1 MKGLG
6 LVKCSSL
13 NRMLQ
18 NCYSMLKLWNAKT
31 HVVFFFRASTLPI
44 SLMNVNRFLYS
55 KNISNFE
62 AFHQV
67 ISSQTAIMQWRNFV
81 WNMSIYNFSEK
92 NILFSSISI
101 THPWPQMIY
110 IKHMKEAIIT
120 IESTSSSQGFFQI
133 SEKDLKVKIYF
144 VKMH

>member
-13 NRMLQ
+13 NIECFKIAITLECQ
-18 NCYSMLKLWNAKT
+18 NPCS
-31 HVVFFFRASTLPI
+31 FFFRASTLPI

-81 WNMSIYNFSEK
+81 WNMSIYNFLEK

-144 VKMH
+144 VKMQ

>member
-1 MKGLG
+1 MIQHYTR
-6 LVKCSSL
+6 VSPS
-13 NRMLQ
+13 
-18 NCYSMLKLWNAKT
+18 YLKKK
-31 HVVFFFRASTLPI
+31 VFCFYFRASTLPI
-44 SLMNVNRFLYS
+44 SLMNVKRFLYC

-81 WNMSIYNFSEK
+81 WNMSIYNFLEK

-144 VKMH
+144 VKMQ